1 MLLNNFQMISLMKM
15 NQIQMNSFV
24 ATGDHREQQAEAAG
38 GGRRAS
44 ADATHRG

>member
-1 MLLNNFQMISLMKM
+1 MKM
-15 NQIQMNSFV
+15 KQIQINHFL

-44 ADATHRG
+44 PDATHRG

>member
-1 MLLNNFQMISLMKM
+1 MKM
-15 NQIQMNSFV
+15 NQIQNNEFLV
-24 ATGDHREQQAEAAG
+24 IGDHREQQAEAAG